1 MLNPPA
7 ATSKVDGK
15 RPATAKVGDP
25 LAWATSASGLTA
37 KGAEVGI
44 VQEDDEIFPAFKARV
59 IAAVGLTEDDKTRL
73 RVDFGVHV

>member
-1 MLNPPA
+1 M
-7 ATSKVDGK
+7 
-15 RPATAKVGDP
+15 
-25 LAWATSASGLTA
+25 AWATSASGLTA